1 MKVLITGPAGFIGS
15 KLLPILLEQKINVI
29 GYDNLKYGY
38 HTLLPYLGK
47 KNFHFINDD
56 IQNIQNHLD
65 IFDDLDGIIHLAAV
79 VGFPACHK
87 YPDLANKVN
96 LLSTKKIVDLK
107 KKDTFFIYAST
118 CSNYGHRGTDKA
130 CDEDAPLKPLTEYG
144 FTKTESEKYV
154 LEKEN
159 TTALRIATAFGI
171 SPRLRLDL
179 LLNNFIIKALT
190 EKKIDIFESFH
201 RRSFIHISDI
211 ANSFNFA
218 IKNINIMKKQA
229 FNVGD
234 ESLNFTK
241 LELANQIKKIIDC
254 EITEG
259 KGRDSD
265 QRDYVIDFKKI
276 NKIGFKC
283 AIDLENGIKETADA
297 IKYLIKTGEFEKFR
311 DFYKNI

>member
-1 MKVLITGPAGFIGS
+1 MNTIFKIKIVLIYF
-15 KLLPILLEQKINVI
+15 ILLCAGEIFNMSSANALDPSTTITRNDDECTGNGGIISTPGRTDCELTPDVQKI
-29 GYDNLKYGY
+29 
-38 HTLLPYLGK
+38 
-47 KNFHFINDD
+47 
-56 IQNIQNHLD
+56 
-65 IFDDLDGIIHLAAV
+65 
-79 VGFPACHK
+79 
-87 YPDLANKVN
+87 
-96 LLSTKKIVDLK
+96 
-107 KKDTFFIYAST
+107 TF
-118 CSNYGHRGTDKA
+118 
-130 CDEDAPLKPLTEYG
+130 
-144 FTKTESEKYV
+144 
-154 LEKEN
+154 
-159 TTALRIATAFGI
+159 
-171 SPRLRLDL
+171 LRLDL

>member
-1 MKVLITGPAGFIGS
+1 
-15 KLLPILLEQKINVI
+15 
-29 GYDNLKYGY
+29 
-38 HTLLPYLGK
+38 
-47 KNFHFINDD
+47 
-56 IQNIQNHLD
+56 
-65 IFDDLDGIIHLAAV
+65 
-79 VGFPACHK
+79 
-87 YPDLANKVN
+87 
-96 LLSTKKIVDLK
+96 
-107 KKDTFFIYAST
+107 
-118 CSNYGHRGTDKA
+118 
-130 CDEDAPLKPLTEYG
+130 
-144 FTKTESEKYV
+144 
-154 LEKEN
+154 
-159 TTALRIATAFGI
+159 
-171 SPRLRLDL
+171 
-179 LLNNFIIKALT
+179 
-190 EKKIDIFESFH
+190 
-201 RRSFIHISDI
+201 
-211 ANSFNFA
+211 
-218 IKNINIMKKQA
+218 MKKQA